1 MELSAVKW
9 LQVENTS
16 KCNAWCPG
24 CDRNQQGYGLAPGL
38 IVQDLDTNRFA
49 EILQQLPNLETI
61 QFCGTY
67 GDFAA
72 ASNVIE
78 HVELALQHSKKIQIH
93 THGGIRNA
101 DWWRKLAEMLQPV
114 EHDVWFGIDGLKGV
128 HEIYRQGTDFNKTI
142 ENACA
147 FIQAGGNATWQFIP
161 WAHNEHQIK
170 DCIRESQRL
179 GFKKFKFVF
188 GVRQGPNAYHYR
200 TGKSFELKDWSKAQG
215 TNHWKLEKTQIKI
228 SDCSHLREKSIY
240 VNANGTVS
248 ACCFFNLHRS
258 HNTLSELPD
267 LHSELTT
274 IPNPSC
280 IKSCGSI

>member
-1 MELSAVKW
+1 MEPSEVKW

-24 CDRNQQGYGLAPGL
+24 CKRNQQGYGLSPGL
-38 IVQDLDTNRFA
+38 VVQDLETARFA
-49 EILQQLPNLETI
+49 EILQQLPSLETI

-72 ASNVIE
+72 ASNVLE

-101 DWWRKLAEMLQPV
+101 KWWRKLAEILQPV

-142 ENACA
+142 ENATA

-179 GFKKFKFVF
+179 GFKKFKLVF

-200 TGKSFELKDWSKAQG
+200 TGEPFELKGWSKG
-215 TNHWKLEKTQIKI
+215 NDTNHWKLKKTQIQV
-228 SDCSHLREKSIY
+228 SDCFHLNEKSIY

-248 ACCFFNLHRS
+248 NCCYFNLRRAC
-258 HNTLSELPD
+258 NNLNELPN
-267 LHSELTT
+267 LHAELAT
-274 IPNPSC
+274 IPDTQC
-280 IKSCGSI
+280 IISCGSI

>member
-1 MELSAVKW
+1 MDPSTVKW

-24 CDRNQQGYGLAPGL
+24 CDRNQQGYGLSPGL

-49 EILQQLPNLETI
+49 EILQQLPNLQTI

-72 ASNVIE
+72 ASNVLE
-78 HVELALQHSKKIQIH
+78 HIELALKHSKKIQIH

-101 DWWRKLAEMLQPV
+101 NWWRNLANMLKPV

-142 ENACA
+142 ENASA
-147 FIQAGGNATWQFIP
+147 FIQAGGYATWQFIP

-170 DCIRESQRL
+170 DCMRESQRL
-179 GFKKFKFVF
+179 GFKRFKFVF
-188 GVRQGPNAYHYR
+188 GVRRGPNAYHYR
-200 TGKSFELKDWSKAQG
+200 TGQPFELKYWSKSQE
-215 TNHWKLEKTQIKI
+215 TNHLNFEKTQIKT
-228 SDCSHLREKSIY
+228 SDCAHLRENSIY

-248 ACCFFNLHRS
+248 ACCFLNLKRS
-258 HNTLSELPD
+258 CNNLNELPD
-267 LHSELTT
+267 FYTELTT
-274 IPNPSC
+274 KPSLAC
-280 IKSCGSI
+280 IKTCGSV